1 MDMKI
6 LQTGGQTRAHIMQTL
21 LDESTAAK
29 IPRYLTLLH
38 QIPEKV

>member
-21 LDESTAAK
+21 LNESAAE

-38 QIPEKV
+38 QISDKV

>member
-21 LDESTAAK
+21 LDESTAK

-38 QIPEKV
+38 QISDKV